1 MTRTNKTLLMLL
13 CLLVGTIAM
22 QAQSTS
28 DNKARVA
35 EIRKM
40 YADAKKRM
48 DANDKHGNPALDMT
62 ITYKDVVLEE
72 EGYTEED
79 ERTYYFDHVR
89 EYKDD
94 QFYEK
99 NVPFFIIRDW
109 SAVGHTSYTE
119 MMINPKNGK
128 LVFYFDR
135 SETHA
140 GLITETRYYYD
151 DNGKLI
157 EQKHKRGNEERLTD
171 VEPEPGQDGTEE
183 VKKCQSYI
191 QHFNLAMNQQEVE
204 ENVNNSTLT
213 TTPKADRLNNIRSA
227 YAKAKEKIKASET
240 RSVLPRDIVV
250 VIHDQEE
257 GDCPPTTFVLNYWF
271 DELKTGEQTHNN
283 AYFISSRYY
292 FMGFDNYNEYLIDP
306 ESQRLMFT
314 YNQGLEEN
322 EKMEWRYYFDEN
334 GKCIETKTNTEEQD
348 NGAEAKHTFERYM
361 KLFNIFANGEE

>member
-1 MTRTNKTLLMLL
+1 MKRRMIILFSIV
-13 CLLVGTIAM
+13 CLVIGAMPVKAQIAG
-22 QAQSTS
+22 QE
-28 DNKARVA
+28 RVA

-62 ITYKDVVLEE
+62 ITYRDVVLEE

-119 MMINPKNGK
+119 MMLNPKSGK
-128 LVFYFDR
+128 LVFYFNR
-135 SETHA
+135 TETHA
-140 GLITETRYYYD
+140 GLVTETRYYYD

-157 EQKHKRGNEERLTD
+157 EQKHKSGNEEHLAD
-171 VEPEPGQDGTEE
+171 VEPEADQNGTEE
-183 VKKCQSYI
+183 VKICQSFI
-191 QHFNLAMNQQEVE
+191 EQFNLAMNQEEVE
-204 ENVNNSTLT
+204 DRGNNATLS

-240 RSVLPRDIVV
+240 RSDLPRDIVV

-257 GDCPPTTFVLNYWF
+257 GDCPPTTFVLNCWF
-271 DELKTGEQTHNN
+271 DELKTGEHTHNN

-348 NGAEAKHTFERYM
+348 NGAEAKQTFVRYM
-361 KLFNIFANGEE
+361 KLFNILANGKE

>member
-1 MTRTNKTLLMLL
+1 MKRRAIILFSIV
-13 CLLVGTIAM
+13 CLVVGATAVK
-22 QAQSTS
+22 AQNSGQQ
-28 DNKARVA
+28 RVT

-48 DANDKHGNPALDMT
+48 DANGKHGNPALDMT
-62 ITYKDVVLEE
+62 ITYRDVVLEE

-99 NVPFFIIRDW
+99 NVPYFIIRDW

-119 MMINPKNGK
+119 MMLNPKNGK
-128 LVFYFDR
+128 LVFYFNR

-140 GLITETRYYYD
+140 GLVTEARYYYD
-151 DNGKLI
+151 DNGILI
-157 EQKHKRGNEERLTD
+157 EQKHKRGNEEHLAD
-171 VEPEPGQDGTEE
+171 VEPEADQNGTEE
-183 VKKCQSYI
+183 VKICQNFI
-191 QHFNLAMNQQEVE
+191 QHFNLAMNQEEVE
-204 ENVNNSTLT
+204 ERGYSSTLS
-213 TTPKADRLNNIRSA
+213 TTPKADLLNIIRST
-227 YAKAKEKIKASET
+227 YAKAKEKIKVSET
-240 RSVLPRDIVV
+240 NSDLPRDIVL

-257 GDCPPTTFVLNYWF
+257 GDCPPTTFVLNCWF
-271 DELKTGEQTHNN
+271 DEQKTGEQTHNN

-306 ESQRLMFT
+306 DSQRLMFT

-348 NGAEAKHTFERYM
+348 NGAEAQKTFLRYM